1 MKTLLLK
8 DNEHDINTAADI
20 LKNGGLVAIPTET
33 VYGLAANALN
43 PTAVRNIF
51 IAKGRAQDNP
61 LIVHI
66 SDMSQL
72 PPLVKEI
79 PECVKK
85 LADRFWPGPL
95 TMIMYKSDL
104 IPNEVTCGG
113 DTVAIRMPV
122 HPTARK
128 IIDCAKIPLAAPSA
142 NLSGGVSPVTAQHCI
157 DDMTGRIDAILDG
170 GKCSVGLESTV
181 ISCVGDKIR
190 LLRPGYVTAEQIA
203 EVAGGVEIDDA
214 VLHPLKDG
222 VKPASPGMKYKHYSP
237 KADITIIDGDSK
249 AYADYVNRSTDENVY
264 ALCFDEDVQYL
275 CKPYITY
282 GSAKDDITHA
292 AKLFYS
298 LRMLDEKG
306 AKTVFARMSDS
317 MGVGLAV
324 QNRLL
329 RAAGFKIIKL

>member
-1 MKTLLLK
+1 METLLLK
-8 DNEHDINTAADI
+8 DNEHDITTAADI
-20 LKNGGLVAIPTET
+20 LKSGGLVAIPTET

-72 PPLVKEI
+72 PPLVREI

-85 LADRFWPGPL
+85 LAKRFWPGPL

-104 IPNEVTCGG
+104 IPDEVTCGG

-122 HPTARK
+122 HPVARK
-128 IIDCAKIPLAAPSA
+128 IIDCAGIPLAAPSA

-157 DDMTGRIDAILDG
+157 ADMSGRIEAILDG
-170 GKCSVGLESTV
+170 GQCSVGLESTV
-181 ISCVGDKIR
+181 INCVGDKIR
-190 LLRPGYVTAEQIA
+190 LLRPGYVTAEQIS
-203 EVAGGVEIDDA
+203 EVVGDVAIDDA

-237 KADITIIDGDSK
+237 RADITIIDGDSK
-249 AYADYVNRSTDENVY
+249 AYADYVNQSTADGVY

-275 CKPYITY
+275 KKPYITY
-282 GSAKDDITHA
+282 GGADDDKAHA
-292 AKLFYS
+292 AKLFDS

-306 AKTVFARMSDS
+306 AKTVYARMSDS

>member
-1 MKTLLLK
+1 METLLLN
-8 DNEHDINTAADI
+8 DNEHDIKIAADI

-43 PTAVRNIF
+43 PAAVRNIF
-51 IAKGRAQDNP
+51 LAKGRAQDNP

-66 SDMSQL
+66 SDMAQL
-72 PPLVKEI
+72 PPLVREI

-104 IPNEVTCGG
+104 IPDEVTCGG

-122 HPTARK
+122 HPVARK
-128 IIDCAKIPLAAPSA
+128 IIDCAQIPLAAPSA

-157 DDMTGRIDAILDG
+157 DDLSGRIDAILDG

-181 ISCVGDKIR
+181 INCVGEKIR
-190 LLRPGYVTAEQIA
+190 LLRPGYVTAEQIS
-203 EVAGGVEIDDA
+203 EVVGEIEIDDA

-237 KADITIIDGDSK
+237 KADITIIDGDSRS
-249 AYADYVNRSTDENVY
+249 YADYVNQSAAENVY
-264 ALCFDEDVQYL
+264 ALCFDEDVKL
-275 CKPYITY
+275 LKKPYITY
-282 GSAKDDITHA
+282 GGAEDDKAHA
-292 AKLFYS
+292 AKLFDS

-306 AKTVFARMSDS
+306 AKTVFARMADS
-317 MGVGLAV
+317 KGVGLAV